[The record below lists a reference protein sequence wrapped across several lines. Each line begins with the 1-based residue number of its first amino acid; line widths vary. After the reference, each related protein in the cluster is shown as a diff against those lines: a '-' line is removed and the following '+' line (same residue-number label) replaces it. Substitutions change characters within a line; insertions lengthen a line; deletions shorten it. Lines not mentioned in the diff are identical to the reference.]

1 MCTMQRPRGGYNLGC
16 WRDGE
21 DANVAGAGRKGRMD
35 RDGSGEVGAYM
46 DSEDNYTFER
56 EKDDP
61 RKTGDNCGE
70 KSLKRR
76 KGI

>member
-1 MCTMQRPRGGYNLGC
+1 MKKWYIIKKINFKLVDT
-16 WRDGE
+16 
-21 DANVAGAGRKGRMD
+21 
-35 RDGSGEVGAYM
+35 GAYM